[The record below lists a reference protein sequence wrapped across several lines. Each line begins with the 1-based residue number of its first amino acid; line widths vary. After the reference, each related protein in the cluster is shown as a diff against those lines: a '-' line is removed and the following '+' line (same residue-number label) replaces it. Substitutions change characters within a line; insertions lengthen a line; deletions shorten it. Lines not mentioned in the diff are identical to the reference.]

1 MGHVP
6 TVLIVYDLSGD
17 QSTIFLFFF
26 RSRFEYFLEIL
37 AFSLYLV
44 LISSANSAPILCV
57 LLCLV
62 ILFVLVI
69 NLCSFN
75 QVDKILSV
83 VITPVQDVS
92 DDIAWMIR

>member
-1 MGHVP
+1 M
-6 TVLIVYDLSGD
+6 
-17 QSTIFLFFF
+17 
-26 RSRFEYFLEIL
+26 EIL

-44 LISSANSAPILCV
+44 LISSASAAPILCV
-57 LLCLV
+57 LLRLV

-83 VITPVQDVS
+83 VITPVQYVS
-92 DDIAWMIR
+92 DDITWMIR